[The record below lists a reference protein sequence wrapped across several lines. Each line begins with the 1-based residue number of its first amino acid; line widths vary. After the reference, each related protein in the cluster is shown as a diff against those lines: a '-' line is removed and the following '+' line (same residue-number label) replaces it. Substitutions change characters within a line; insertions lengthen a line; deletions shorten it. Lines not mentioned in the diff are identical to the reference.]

1 MCVATGTAIAIA
13 ATAASA
19 AATTYAAKKGADASK
34 NAVKAQTDA
43 TTEAR
48 TLQEQRYQQ
57 ARQDFNPYQQAG
69 GASLARL
76 GGLASAPR
84 QQFNGSQSGG
94 GFQMPQQPPP
104 QAPQQQPTM
113 QQAQIGAAGAMQ
125 PQGSQ
130 MAPGGIPA
138 PVRKVTLRAPDGTTQ
153 QFPEQA
159 VSQVIAAAR
168 AKGHE
173 LQVVG

>member
-19 AATTYAAKKGADASK
+19 ATSVYAAKKGADASK

-48 TLQEQRYQQ
+48 NLQEQRYQQ

-69 GASLARL
+69 SASLARL
-76 GGLASAPR
+76 GGLSGQPR
-84 QQFNGSQSGG
+84 QQFNGAQSGG
-94 GFQMPQQPPP
+94 GFQMPTSQPQQPA
-104 QAPQQQPTM
+104 QAKL
-113 QQAQIGAAGAMQ
+113 Q
-125 PQGSQ
+125 PQGMPQAGPSPAMQ
-130 MAPGGIPA
+130 AGAVVGG
-138 PVRKVTLRAPDGTTQ
+138 RMVTLRAPDGTTQ
-153 QFPEQA
+153 QFPENVVPQVLQQA
-159 VSQVIAAAR
+159 QS
-168 AKGHE
+168 KGHQ